1 MSKRAAA
8 LDADVLA
15 ALALAAARTA
25 RTHLDAAEH
34 LLTGEFWPEAYAI
47 AATGFEEAGKAW
59 LAVQEMLSPEEPG
72 EQVPLDLGRDHR
84 RKLGAAYSMLTIVR
98 YITAYGPPPPDAA
111 AARASVDALAIK
123 AHAARQRGLYA
134 DVRGGAVRSPADVS
148 EPEAREM
155 VNEVKE
161 VLHIGGALIDLST
174 VRWAK
179 GEQPDEAWLA
189 LACAAQ
195 AAKAGTAA
203 VEEFIRSGRL
213 ADIERRVE
221 VVQRDPEFLRRISEP
236 QWLERI
242 LRAAAS
248 DAPASDG

>member
-1 MSKRAAA
+1 
-8 LDADVLA
+8 
-15 ALALAAARTA
+15 
-25 RTHLDAAEH
+25 
-34 LLTGEFWPEAYAI
+34 
-47 AATGFEEAGKAW
+47 
-59 LAVQEMLSPEEPG
+59 MLSPEEPG
-72 EQVPLDLGRDHR
+72 EQVSLDLGRDHR
-84 RKLGAAYSMLTIVR
+84 RKLGAAYSMLTMVR
-98 YITAYGPPPPDAA
+98 YITAYGPPPDAA

-123 AHAARQRGLYA
+123 AHAARQRGLCA
-134 DVRGGAVRSPADVS
+134 DARGGAVRSPADVS
-148 EPEAREM
+148 EHEAREM

-161 VLHIGGALIDLST
+161 VLHIGGALIDMST

-189 LACAAQ
+189 LARAAQ

-221 VVQRDPEFLRRISEP
+221 VVQRDPELLRRISEP

-248 DAPASDG
+248 DAPASDGSTANSPPRRDRGRRPWRAAARKR